1 MAEPFFRTE
10 RLTVGYNGVP
20 LIRDIEIRLD
30 RGRILTL
37 IGPNGSGQSTVLKS
51 ITNYLKP
58 LCGAVYLESRAVGG
72 MTGGDLSR
80 LVSVVLTEKPR
91 TELMTCGEVAATGRY
106 PYTGMLGILS
116 EEDRRLVR
124 EAVELVDVWALRE
137 QDFTEISDGQ
147 RQRVLLARA
156 ICQQPRVIVL
166 DEPTA
171 FLDVRYK
178 LELLGILRKLAKE
191 RRITV
196 IMSLH
201 ELDLAQKV
209 SDLVMCVKG
218 ETVTHIGPPQEIF
231 NRELIAGLYGLTG
244 GSYNPLF
251 GSFEMARPAGEPQL
265 FVIAGGGTGI
275 PVFRALQKKGVPFA
289 AGVLHENDAD
299 CLLARDLAGEVI
311 AERAFEPIGAD
322 AYGRALRRMKAC
334 GRVVNC
340 LTGYGE
346 MNRKNRELYEQALAM
361 GLETVTGADLI

>member
-1 MAEPFFRTE
+1 M
-10 RLTVGYNGVP
+10 
-20 LIRDIEIRLD
+20 
-30 RGRILTL
+30 
-37 IGPNGSGQSTVLKS
+37 
-51 ITNYLKP
+51 
-58 LCGAVYLESRAVGG
+58 
-72 MTGGDLSR
+72 
-80 LVSVVLTEKPR
+80 
-91 TELMTCGEVAATGRY
+91 
-106 PYTGMLGILS
+106 
-116 EEDRRLVR
+116 
-124 EAVELVDVWALRE
+124 
-137 QDFTEISDGQ
+137 
-147 RQRVLLARA
+147 
-156 ICQQPRVIVL
+156 L

-311 AERAFEPIGAD
+311 AGAGLRADRRGRLRPRAAAD
-322 AYGRALRRMKAC
+322 EGLRQGGQLPHGLRRNEPEEPGAVRTGPRDGAGDGD
-334 GRVVNC
+334 GRGPDLRTAQDGGHGPHMPAPMIAGKLAGGFCAILAVRVFSANRAAPAA
-340 LTGYGE
+340 GE
-346 MNRKNRELYEQALAM
+346 LS
-361 GLETVTGADLI
+361 GAGPV

>member
-37 IGPNGSGQSTVLKS
+37 IGPNGSGKSTVLKS

-72 MTGGDLSR
+72 MTGGDLPAGHQLGAGLFGEHDR
-80 LVSVVLTEKPR
+80 HQA
-91 TELMTCGEVAATGRY
+91 GEVAATGRY

-124 EAVELVDVWALRE
+124 EAMELVDVWALRE

-231 NRELIAGLYGLTG
+231 NRELIAGLYGLAG

-275 PVFRALQKKGVPFA
+275 PVFRALQKKGLPFA

-322 AYGRALRRMKAC
+322 AYGRALRRMEAC

-361 GLETVTGADLI
+361 GLETVTGADLV